1 MTQVKKFIEASD
13 HELVSQKDVLKP
25 GDWVLK
31 WDPNT
36 PMNTSGFALFTPKNF
51 DPDSCNGPLGGLVLA
66 AVYFLME
73 HGEGNFA
80 QEFAQ
85 ELVSRANELSKNL
98 TEQTK
103 DQSSMVIKNR
113 TLN

>member
-13 HELVSQKDVLKP
+13 HELVNKDDVVKP

-36 PMNTSGFALFTPKNF
+36 PSNTSGYALFTPKEF
-51 DPDSCNGPLGGLVLA
+51 DPEANGGPLGGLVLA

-73 HGEGNFA
+73 HGDMSFA
-80 QEFAQ
+80 K

-98 TEQTK
+98 TEETK
-103 DQSSMVIKNR
+103 SQSSMVTKNR
-113 TLN
+113 ILN